1 MPSCPLQYSRLL
13 EPLRPTSKPSAKR
26 LQELLACHKR
36 FCEQQLANTK
46 TARVLDAAFDP
57 AFSQQYMEQLM
68 FDYSPTEDVPWFDG
82 GLAKLFDYF
91 EKNPEIWQDAGLFM
105 KVSGSDATLQLSCKA
120 LLATAHLK
128 DFGEGVLL
136 HLRWYQPETGLV
148 LGCSER

>member
-1 MPSCPLQYSRLL
+1 MALKGIAFIVASCCVGFPAVLPSSITFSLLQYSRLL

-36 FCEQQLANTK
+36 FCEQQLANKK

-91 EKNPEIWQDAGLFM
+91 ENNPEIWQDAGLFM
-105 KVSGSDATLQLSCKA
+105 KVRQVMCA
-120 LLATAHLK
+120 LRPCNASIA
-128 DFGEGVLL
+128 F
-136 HLRWYQPETGLV
+136 
-148 LGCSER
+148 S

>member
-1 MPSCPLQYSRLL
+1 MLPCQCSALLQYSRLL

-36 FCEQQLANTK
+36 FCEQQLANKK

-68 FDYSPTEDVPWFDG
+68 FDCSPTEDVPWFDG

-91 EKNPEIWQDAGLFM
+91 ENNPEIWQDAGLFM
-105 KVSGSDATLQLSCKA
+105 KVRISLCLAQLPA
-120 LLATAHLK
+120 LANVQAK
-128 DFGEGVLL
+128 K
-136 HLRWYQPETGLV
+136 LV
-148 LGCSER
+148 CCA